1 MLLTKLVI
9 GRACVALGAPLT
21 SGTRPVLYDK
31 LNIPIRCE
39 HKWDRLHNIQVNVPF
54 AENHKQTEIISTR
67 NMTMFIS
74 GFVSPL
80 CVVQILLYDVKLEQY
95 VY

>member
-9 GRACVALGAPLT
+9 GRAHVALGAPLT
-21 SGTRPVLYDK
+21 SGTRPVLYDT

-54 AENHKQTEIISTR
+54 AANTKQTTNDSTSHHSYY
-67 NMTMFIS
+67 NAYFQFCQSFMCYANSAIDEF
-74 GFVSPL
+74 
-80 CVVQILLYDVKLEQY
+80 
-95 VY
+95 

>member
-1 MLLTKLVI
+1 MLLSKLVI

-21 SGTRPVLYDK
+21 SGTRPELYDK

-54 AENHKQTEIISTR
+54 AANHKQTT
-67 NMTMFIS
+67 NGNYFH
-74 GFVSPL
+74 
-80 CVVQILLYDVKLEQY
+80 QNYDK
-95 VY
+95 VYFRFC